1 MGMVISIAIGGA
13 IGALCRFVL
22 SSQIS
27 QLRGE
32 AFPWGILV
40 VNVAGC
46 FVMGLLAELV
56 AQSWPMSPEVKA
68 FLITGV
74 LGGFTT
80 FSAFALDTAVL
91 TERGDMMGAMLYV
104 TGSVGGSV
112 VALFLG
118 LYLVRAFSS

>member
-1 MGMVISIAIGGA
+1 MSMVISIAIGGA

-27 QLRGE
+27 QLLGE

-46 FVMGLLAELV
+46 FVMGSLAELAV
-56 AQSWPMSPEVKA
+56 QSWPMSPEVKA

>member
-1 MGMVISIAIGGA
+1 MNMVLSIAAGGA
-13 IGALCRFVL
+13 IGAVCRYVL
-22 SSQIS
+22 AAQIT
-27 QLRGE
+27 QAFGPT
-32 AFPWGILV
+32 FPWGILL
-40 VNVAGC
+40 VNVVGC
-46 FVMGLLAELV
+46 FAMGLLAEL
-56 AQSWPMSPEVKA
+56 ALQSWPMNPEGKA
-68 FLITGV
+68 FLMTGV

-104 TGSVGGSV
+104 MGSVGGSV